1 MKAIRIFLFILIVI
15 GIGLLAT
22 QKIWVPQLVGRIII
36 SDGVPDIVTLPASQP
51 KIVLKD
57 GRQCYTYN
65 HEATATEPYTVNEF
79 IDINI
84 KGSTVTGTKTGTQK
98 GPDMTNGYSGTIT
111 GTLANN
117 TITDVFSYVIEG
129 SPNKE
134 KEIYKAGLTGIEKL
148 RYPLVPSGKMLI
160 PDLTKEYTTMLYAQ
174 VGCTASN

>member
-1 MKAIRIFLFILIVI
+1 MKTIRIILLILIII

-22 QKIWVPQLVGRIII
+22 ERIWVPKLVDYII
-36 SDGVPDIVTLPASQP
+36 SSEVQPIVIPTPTPQANITLA
-51 KIVLKD
+51 D

-65 HEATATEPYTVNEF
+65 HQATATEPYTVNEF

-84 KGSTVTGTKTGTQK
+84 KGSTVSGTKTGTQK
-98 GPDMTNGYSGTIT
+98 GPDMTNGYSGTIN
-111 GTLANN
+111 GTLDKE

-148 RYPLVPSGKMLI
+148 RYPLIESGKMLV
-160 PDLTKEYTTMLYAQ
+160 PDTTKEYKMMLYAR